1 MNSLLTLAKDLEQK
15 SKAQQ
20 QSTGEMLKAAF
31 SEHEKSVKAE
41 LSASAKRISDAI
53 SAHEQGMTA
62 AMQSNRLSVL
72 RMVGRTWLTITLVSV
87 LLIATSG
94 SILWW
99 QGQQILD
106 NYTTIREQKRT
117 QAMLS
122 ERNSGVQLSTCGEQR
137 RRCVRVNPEAG
148 RFGEDSSWMI
158 LAGK

>member
-1 MNSLLTLAKDLEQK
+1 MSSLLALAKDLEQQ